1 MLARLG
7 SVLYW
12 AGCLLAAPLLIL
24 AVPAAAQSIPAVKD
38 ADWCRAFDPKTED
51 PACVNP
57 VSRKPPVPIRPG
69 LYLTPPLE
77 YDHPYSGELITVV
90 VDSQDKVRE
99 LCPGAKFNPNIGAIA
114 CARRGI
120 NSDQGKCWII
130 IANDELITSL
140 GHIPDRVRDHEIAH
154 CNGWPADHRGA
165 LAFKG
170 AVLNAALQFDNFAFN
185 AVRKT
190 VAEVAGDL
198 AKSDGTAAAQFVIAA
213 KGIGLT
219 PESKLTPEVLSDS
232 ATAGVLAKAIGLGA
246 YLTDEQW
253 KQAHNIALQTARKR
267 QAEKAAAAGANA
279 LSERPGRE

>member
-1 MLARLG
+1 LNAREAR

-24 AVPAAAQSIPAVKD
+24 AATPAAAQSIPAVKD

-77 YDHPYSGELITVV
+77 YDHPYSGELITAE
-90 VDSQDKVRE
+90 VDSEDKVRE
-99 LCPGAKFNPNIGAIA
+99 LCPGVKFNPKIGALA
-114 CARRGI
+114 CAHLGK
-120 NSDQGKCWII
+120 NSNQGKCWII

-140 GHIPDRVRDHEIAH
+140 GQIPDLVRSHEIAH

-165 LAFKG
+165 LPFIG
-170 AVLNAALQFDNFAFN
+170 AVRNAASQFDGFAFS

-190 VAEVAGDL
+190 VAEVASDL
-198 AKSDGTAAAQFVIAA
+198 DRTAA
-213 KGIGLT
+213 GCRHRH
-219 PESKLTPEVLSDS
+219 LSVRRS
-232 ATAGVLAKAIGLGA
+232 V
-246 YLTDEQW
+246 E
-253 KQAHNIALQTARKR
+253 
-267 QAEKAAAAGANA
+267 AGAQYRVA
-279 LSERPGRE
+279 DFDKAPSGESCRRRSQLGSRPQRKTRT